1 MPISIKKDEKYL
13 LFNLKRKNV
22 IQNQKFWKTV
32 IPMISNK
39 LVRSEKLTMV
49 EMKRL
54 ILMTKRQQSF

>member
-13 LFNLKRKNV
+13 LFNPKRKNV

-32 IPMISNK
+32 TPMISNK